1 MLNWK
6 CLAASDSEIDLF
18 RLLTNKRK
26 FKLILTW
33 KYFQMLP
40 TSLSEDLGNWSGP
53 PNHVFDDVHGGVG
66 GPHSEVDS
74 DDDHDFISFSSADAE
89 YFASA
94 NLNSLEDVAAAIE
107 ACKNNILETTENT
120 SSRKAMV
127 NRLIQLQIRQ
137 EDLREKNQ
145 VGAIFYL

>member
-1 MLNWK
+1 
-6 CLAASDSEIDLF
+6 
-18 RLLTNKRK
+18 
-26 FKLILTW
+26 
-33 KYFQMLP
+33 MLP

-53 PNHVFDDVHGGVG
+53 PNHVFEGVHGDVG

-74 DDDHDFISFSSADAE
+74 DDDQDFISFSSADAE

-145 VGAIFYL
+145 VGFTL